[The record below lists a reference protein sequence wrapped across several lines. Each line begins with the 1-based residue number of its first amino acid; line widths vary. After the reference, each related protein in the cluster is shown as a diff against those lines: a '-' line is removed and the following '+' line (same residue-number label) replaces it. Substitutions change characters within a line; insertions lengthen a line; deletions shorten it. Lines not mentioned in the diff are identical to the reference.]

1 MGGNVV
7 ASPSPPTRGVI
18 TSGCAAEDIDLESYS
33 WTITR
38 TRMTV
43 RTLFCEEHQ
52 RLRAALR
59 GFIESELIPNC
70 PPIRNGGLVD
80 REAWRKAGANGLL
93 CATLVR
99 PHDDKQID
107 ATSGIV
113 MLEEFGRANRPEFL
127 GAALHS
133 VRAARLI
140 AYYGNDS
147 LKRSYLPQ
155 IASGKLIGAVAE
167 SETYNAVARA
177 DLQVTAVRAAGHHVV
192 SGVKRHVAN
201 GHQAD
206 LVVVPVTT
214 DPSRNADSSSLLVV
228 DTSMP
233 GFSKGPVIRD
243 DNSRWCGPADLHF
256 DEVAVP
262 VENLL
267 GEESAGY
274 GYLAQERPWY
284 WMDAPVS
291 AVAWMEAVL
300 ESVSP
305 CACQRCL
312 LCETRTEVD
321 VVRASIDRCIAHL
334 LSGTLSSEDAL
345 MARQRIS
352 HLAGSVLGTCHA
364 FERDGGHWL
373 SLLLAESP
381 SLASA
386 SHPSMAERKR

>member
-1 MGGNVV
+1 M
-7 ASPSPPTRGVI
+7 
-18 TSGCAAEDIDLESYS
+18 
-33 WTITR
+33 
-38 TRMTV
+38 
-43 RTLFCEEHQ
+43 RTLFREEHQ

-70 PPIRNGGLVD
+70 TPMRNGGLVD

-99 PHDDKQID
+99 PHDDRQID
-107 ATSGIV
+107 ATAGIV
-113 MLEEFGRANRPEFL
+113 LLEEFGRANRPEFL

-133 VRAARLI
+133 VRATRLI
-140 AYYGNDS
+140 ACYGNDF
-147 LKRSYLPQ
+147 LKRGYLPR
-155 IASGKLIGAVAE
+155 IASGELIGAVVE
-167 SETYNAVARA
+167 SATCNAVARA
-177 DLQVTAVRAAGHHVV
+177 ERQVTAVRVAGHYVV
-192 SGVKRHVAN
+192 SGIKRLVAN

-206 LVVVPVTT
+206 LVVVPVIT
-214 DPSRNADSSSLLVV
+214 DPSRSTDSSSLLVV

-243 DNSRWCGPADLHF
+243 HNCRCCGPADLHF

-267 GEESAGY
+267 GEDSAGY

-284 WMDAPVS
+284 WMDGPVS

-312 LCETRTEVD
+312 TCEMRTDVD
-321 VVRASIDRCIAHL
+321 VARASIDHCIEHL
-334 LSGTLSSEDAL
+334 LSGTLSSEDART
-345 MARQRIS
+345 ARQQIS
-352 HLAGSVLGTCHA
+352 HLAGSVLGTCDA

-381 SLASA
+381 SRATA
-386 SHPSMAERKR
+386 GHPSMAERKR